1 MSCEFYKGN
10 LSIHN
15 KMPNLYKDLKIGSL
29 VNLNILSPYFI
40 SLTHFKASFVDLY
53 RTPLTPLLLERAYPK
68 TLPTIKFY

>member
-29 VNLNILSPYFI
+29 VNLNILSPYLI
-40 SLTHFKASFVDLY
+40 SHIHFRASFVDLY
-53 RTPLTPLLLERAYPK
+53 RIPLTPLIQERAYPK
-68 TLPTIKFY
+68 TLPTNKFY